1 VAVLY
6 ARSIP
11 ETTSVDVPA
20 GFGRKLGGEDRRESQ
35 RKGGWV
41 GGWAGTGDG
50 GWGENDCV
58 VCFYYS
64 VGAGLRRK
72 GAKRGSF
79 DLHLTLDKGLDIS

>member
-41 GGWAGTGDG
+41 GGRGLGTVG
-50 GWGENDCV
+50 GAKMIAWCVFIIVSAPDCV
-58 VCFYYS
+58 EREQNE
-64 VGAGLRRK
+64 ARL
-72 GAKRGSF
+72 
-79 DLHLTLDKGLDIS
+79 ISI

>member
-1 VAVLY
+1 MREAF
-6 ARSIP
+6 RKP
-11 ETTSVDVPA
+11 RPWTCRPA
-20 GFGRKLGGEDRRESQ
+20 LGGNWAGRIGENRNER
-35 RKGGWV
+35 V